1 MIYLFIFNP
10 ITLLL
15 VYIVYTKSRGI
26 YRKAVTV
33 PGAIIDC
40 VVNLTWFSIIF
51 LDVPKEWLLTQR
63 VERLKESYGYR
74 QKLANQLCKIMNYFE
89 QGHCL

>member
-15 VYIVYTKSRGI
+15 VYIVYTKSEGI
-26 YRKAVTV
+26 YRKIVTV

-40 VVNLTWFSIIF
+40 VVNLVWFSVIF
-51 LDVPKEWLLTQR
+51 WDVPKEWLLTQR
-63 VERLKESYGYR
+63 VERLKDSFGYR
-74 QKLANQLCKIMNYFE
+74 KDLANKLCKLMNYFE
-89 QGHCL
+89 WQHCK